1 MNVPVCNRNLCLAL
15 PSGGGSDGFV
25 HRYFVKRR
33 KIIWCEGLYIY
44 MENVRFTTHTHT
56 YIFDVEKSLQGD
68 HFMYPPL
75 LSKLWIVQNYPPHG
89 SINSLASPADMAWP
103 Q

>member
-1 MNVPVCNRNLCLAL
+1 MVSSIGILSREGKLF
-15 PSGGGSDGFV
+15 G
-25 HRYFVKRR
+25 VK
-33 KIIWCEGLYIY
+33 GYIY
-44 MENVRFTTHTHT
+44 IWKMLDLQHTHT